1 MKPNGNM
8 WRLLQVLKYAGPMTT
23 AEMCAAMEWNRTQVR
38 TALDS
43 LRARG
48 IVELVGNHRT
58 AKYAV
63 SVITEKG

>member
-8 WRLLQVLKYAGPMTT
+8 WRLHRILRLNGPLTM
-23 AEMCAAMEWNRTQVR
+23 AEMRVATGWNKTQCR

-48 IVELVGNHRT
+48 IVELSGPGRWV
-58 AKYAV
+58 KYGV
-63 SVITEKG
+63 VTGGDQT